1 MHIHLASE
9 ATAANFAVTGANP
22 MLFKY
27 DTKNCADRGAD
38 VAYLSVYEHE
48 AEVLYPPLT
57 HLRPVRRADGEVE
70 VHKHVMDD
78 GRVFAVVEVVPSFG

>member
-38 VAYLSVYEHE
+38 VAYLSVYEGE
-48 AEVLYPPLT
+48 AEVLFPPLT
-57 HLRPVRRADGEVE
+57 YL
-70 VHKHVMDD
+70 
-78 GRVFAVVEVVPSFG
+78 

>member
-1 MHIHLASE
+1 
-9 ATAANFAVTGANP
+9 

-38 VAYLSVYEHE
+38 VAYLSVYETE

-57 HLRPVRRADGEVE
+57 YLRFKGVQKEKVGGVT
-70 VHKHVMDD
+70 VH
-78 GRVFAVVEVVPSFG
+78 VVNVDAQIVGN